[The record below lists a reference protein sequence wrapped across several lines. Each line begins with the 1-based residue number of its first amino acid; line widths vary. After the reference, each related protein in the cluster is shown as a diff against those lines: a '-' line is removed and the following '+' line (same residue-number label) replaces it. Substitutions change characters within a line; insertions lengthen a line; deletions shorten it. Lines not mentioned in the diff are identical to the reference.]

1 MSLHALII
9 EDDVS
14 AVDRLEQILRTL
26 GYRSFDIAFSASEAL
41 AAALRQ
47 CPDIITADLRLVDG
61 SGIDAVLE
69 ICSGRAIPV
78 IFITSRPAE
87 IRQRIPAAIIVEK
100 PFEAQGVRAACARA
114 TAAPFMSPAAR

>member
-1 MSLHALII
+1 MHALVI

-14 AVDRLEQILRTL
+14 AVDRLEQVLRAL
-26 GYRSFDIAFSASEAL
+26 GYRSFDIAFSASEAV
-41 AAALRQ
+41 AAARRK

-69 ICSGRAIPV
+69 ICSDQAIPV

-87 IRQRIPAAIIVEK
+87 IRQRIPEAIIVEK
-100 PFEAQGVRAACARA
+100 PFEAEGVRAAWARA
-114 TAAPFMSPAAR
+114 TAAPFMSPTAH